1 MLKKAFAAYYD
12 GFMKPL
18 EKKLIT
24 SWRKKLLLEAR
35 GEVLEIGAGTGIN
48 FPLYENCTVTA
59 LEPNLHMIEKSEGR
73 KKQAKVPITIVE
85 GIGEVLP
92 FKDKQ
97 FDTVV
102 ITLVLCSVQDPIQT
116 LSEVK
121 RVLRPDGKILIL
133 EHVEMEQ
140 PLFKGL
146 QRMMT
151 PLWKKVC
158 DGCHLNRNTE
168 KTIQNSGLHIKEKTS
183 HLSGFAISIV
193 ATK

>member
-1 MLKKAFAAYYD
+1 MR
-12 GFMKPL
+12 PL
-18 EKKLIT
+18 EKKLII
-24 SWRKKLLLEAR
+24 SWRKKLLLDAK
-35 GEVLEIGAGTGIN
+35 GEVLEIGSGTGIN
-48 FPLYENCTVTA
+48 FPLYENCHVTA
-59 LEPNLHMIEKSEGR
+59 LEPNLHMIVKSESR
-73 KKQAKVPITIVE
+73 KAQANVPITIVE

-92 FKDKQ
+92 FNNEQ

-102 ITLVLCSVQDPIQT
+102 ITLVLCSVQNPEQT

-121 RVLRPDGKILIL
+121 RVLKPDGKILIL

-146 QRMMT
+146 QNIMT
-151 PLWKKVC
+151 PLWKKVW

-168 KTIQNSGLHIKEKTS
+168 KTLVNNGLHIISKTA
-183 HLSGFAISIV
+183 HLAGFAISVV